1 MSKYQCIKY
10 VEFAGYSLD
19 NGKPGRKVF
28 SYPEEYNLKLIELS
42 ETDLLYRRLDLDSY
56 NNVGFIYKNA
66 YFPINKTDFTKY
78 FSKIED
84 HKYLHIKR
92 FKIDSDNSNEI
103 ESFISNK
110 DIDDIKYVKYSDNY
124 ADIYY
129 TKYLESDQ

>member
-10 VEFAGYSLD
+10 VELAGYSLD

-28 SYPEEYNLKLIELS
+28 SYPDEYDLKLIELS
-42 ETDLLYRRLDLDSY
+42 ETDLFYHRLDLDSH
-56 NNVGFIYKNA
+56 NNVGFICENT
-66 YFPINKTDFTKY
+66 YFPINKINFDKY
-78 FSKIED
+78 FSKVEA
-84 HKYLHIKR
+84 HRNLHIKR

-110 DIDDIKYVKYSDNY
+110 DKDDIKYVKYSDNY